1 VSWLLYAIIGGAVAI
16 WLLWAIYDHFRGRKA
31 GAVHEGIVALGDD
44 AVPAS
49 IHPQINPN
57 VCIGS
62 GSCVRACPEKQILGM
77 IDGKAKLVNPL
88 ACVGHG
94 ACAASC
100 PVEAIT
106 LVFGTARR
114 GVDLPKVKPDFETNQ
129 PGIYIAG
136 ELGGMG
142 LIRNAIEQGK
152 QAAQN
157 AVASG
162 RRGPPDGLDAVVVG
176 AGPAGISAA
185 LQFVHDGL
193 RVELLEQEVF
203 GGTIRH
209 YPRAKIVMTGVLDLP
224 RFGKVKKRTM
234 SKEGLVELWE
244 EVREQTDLPVRTGER
259 VESIKPDPAGGW
271 RVKSTGGERRA
282 ANVVLAMGRRGAPRK
297 LGVPGE
303 ELDKVSYRLLE
314 PEPFAGKH
322 VLIVGG
328 GNAAADCAVALVEAR
343 TCKSVTLSY
352 RRPEL
357 ARLRAPV
364 KAKIDHF
371 AATRGLQMLL
381 PSEVVEIKPHSVR
394 LTSNGTPCELPN
406 DAVIV
411 QIGGTSPMELL
422 GSFGIET
429 ITKRGEA

>member
-1 VSWLLYAIIGGAVAI
+1 MSWLLYAIVGGSVGL
-16 WLLWAIYDHFRGRKA
+16 WVLWAIYDHVRAKKA
-31 GAVHEGIVALGDD
+31 GAVHESILALGDD
-44 AVPAS
+44 AVPVS
-49 IHPQINPN
+49 IHPRIDPN

-62 GSCVRACPEKQILGM
+62 GSCVVACPEKQIIG
-77 IDGKAKLVNPL
+77 IIEGKARLVNPL
-88 ACVGHG
+88 ACIGHG
-94 ACAASC
+94 ACAAAC

-106 LVFGTARR
+106 LVFGSARR
-114 GVDLPKVKPDFETNQ
+114 GVDLPRIKPDFETNQ

-142 LIRNAIEQGK
+142 LIRNAVEQGK

-157 AVASG
+157 AAASG
-162 RRGPPDGLDAVVVG
+162 RRGRPDGLDAVVIG

-193 RVELLEQEVF
+193 RVELLEQEVY

-209 YPRAKIVMTGVLDLP
+209 YPRAKIVMTGTLDLP
-224 RFGKVKKRTM
+224 RFGKVKRRTM

-244 EVREQTDLPVRTGER
+244 EIRTKTDLPVRTGER
-259 VESIKPDPAGGW
+259 VEAIKPHSAGGW
-271 RVKSTGGERRA
+271 TIKSTSGERHA
-282 ANVVLAMGRRGAPRK
+282 PNVVLALGRRGAPRK

-303 ELDKVSYRLLE
+303 ELEKVGYRLLE
-314 PEPFAGKH
+314 PEPFSGKH

-328 GNAAADCAVALVEAR
+328 GNAAADCAVALVEAG

-381 PSEVVEIKPHSVR
+381 PSEVVEIRPHSVR

-422 GSFGIET
+422 AGFGIET
-429 ITKRGEA
+429 VTKRGEA